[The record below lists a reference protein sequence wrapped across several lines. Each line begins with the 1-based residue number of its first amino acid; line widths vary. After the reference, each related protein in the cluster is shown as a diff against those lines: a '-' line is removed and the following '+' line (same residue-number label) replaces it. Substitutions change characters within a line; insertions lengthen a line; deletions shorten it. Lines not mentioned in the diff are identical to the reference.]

1 VKIQH
6 LTINNNLYQSPV
18 FKEFYEEAQRCNRVI
33 AEARRYLLVEEQLN
47 AQQIDKIFRLV
58 ADGAAAGKNTDSG
71 EVDMGS
77 NKTALGKVTG
87 AVGDALKGLKAKW
100 DSLKDWVSKS
110 GPVSGFDVAFDQLQ
124 GSLLNA
130 MGGEGGKVANAM
142 QSYRQFAV
150 KHPVAQGLIL
160 VGLAALLGTAMG
172 GGTLALAGV
181 TFGIRTLDA
190 LLKGHKFSSS
200 TYKGAKAAAIMTVAS
215 LGIKGIIDNFDP
227 DPGPGPGPGPGPDV
241 VPPGPDV
248 VPPGPDVVPP
258 GPDLT
263 PTDYTIA
270 RGDTLSQLASD
281 NGITV
286 QDIMDANPQITNP
299 NGMTDAGRLL
309 QPGDVIKMP
318 QSMDFSPPPVYA
330 GGTGTLADTIQKMM
344 TGQYSGDANIA
355 LNALKA
361 DPSQL
366 KLLSPEQAAWAKSQ
380 MAKLAESARRAQ
392 WIDRE
397 ATVRSWALNES
408 LGRSRGGVMLT
419 QAGVDEVF
427 RRIDEGVWDSIK
439 KGASAV
445 GGAISNAA
453 SKGWNAAT
461 NKITYD
467 SLGMNWRSINPNRLK
482 GNATGMTADS
492 RDIEVFLR
500 RQGVKDPLIASVYK
514 EMGIPVATVA
524 TQGADAQ
531 DQSAGADDYAKSL
544 ADMSDEEL
552 QSGLNHLQRQDNP
565 TPEVTSSIQKVQQE
579 LARRRGD
586 TQAGTAPDAGGKVG
600 DANDLIRDLEADK
613 AKKTTGGAPAVPA
626 GGATPSWADPKS
638 ADYVGRREVARRQ
651 AAAPAATAGKPD
663 YSKTMPGYGKVNMT
677 MKTPTG
683 AAAPAAPA
691 KAPAAPVTGAPG
703 VRGTVPSA
711 QPAMAGGLDDFPSAE
726 EIAQLEKDSLATSA
740 ERNKEAEKYGNRPE
754 PYVANQ
760 RGYMKEQ
767 RRTYGGKYVR
777 ESAAQRTAR
786 EFEFYLKNLG

>member
-1 VKIQH
+1 MKIQH
-6 LTINNNLYQSPV
+6 LTINNQLYQSPV
-18 FKEFYEEAQRCNRVI
+18 FKEFYMEAQRANRVI
-33 AEARRYLLVEEQLN
+33 AEARRYLLTEEKLN
-47 AQQIDKIFRLV
+47 AQQIDQIFKLV

-87 AVGDALKGLKAKW
+87 AVGDALKGLKSKW
-100 DSLKDWVSKS
+100 DNLKDWVSKS
-110 GPVSGFDVAFDQLQ
+110 GPVQGFDVAFDQLQ

-130 MGGEGGKVANAM
+130 MGGEGGKVASAM
-142 QSYRQFAV
+142 QKYREFAV

-215 LGIKGIIDNFDP
+215 LGIKGIVDIFDP
-227 DPGPGPGPGPGPDV
+227 DIPPGPGPGPGPAPSPDV
-241 VPPGPDV
+241 VPPSPDV
-248 VPPGPDVVPP
+248 VPPSPDVVPP
-258 GPDLT
+258 SPDVTPLPDLT

-270 RGDTLSQLASD
+270 RGDTLSQLAAD

-299 NGMTDAGRLL
+299 NGMTNTGRLL

-380 MAKLAESARRAQ
+380 MAKLAESARRAK
-392 WIDRE
+392 WIDRD

-408 LGRSRGGVMLT
+408 LGRSRGGVVLT

-492 RDIEVFLR
+492 REIEIFLR
-500 RQGVKDPLIASVYK
+500 RQGVTDSLISSVFK
-514 EMGIPVATVA
+514 QMGIPVVTVA
-524 TQGADAQ
+524 TKTDDAE
-531 DQSAGADDYAKSL
+531 AGAEAP
-544 ADMSDEEL
+544 ADTAADKTTSGAEAPAAQSKDGAVSTAGGKPAAQSDA
-552 QSGLNHLQRQDNP
+552 D
-565 TPEVTSSIQKVQQE
+565 
-579 LARRRGD
+579 
-586 TQAGTAPDAGGKVG
+586 GKVG
-600 DANDLIRDLEADK
+600 DANDLIRDLEADQ
-613 AKKTTGGAPAVPA
+613 AKKGTGGAPA

-651 AAAPAATAGKPD
+651 AAAPAATTARPD
-663 YSKTMPGYGKVNMT
+663 YSKTMSGYGKVNMT

-683 AAAPAAPA
+683 AAQPAQPAQPAAPA
-691 KAPAAPVTGAPG
+691 KAAPVTGQLG

-726 EIAQLEKDSLATSA
+726 ELAQLEKDSLAISA

-767 RRTYGGKYVR
+767 RRIYGGKYVR

>member
-1 VKIQH
+1 MKIQH
-6 LTINNNLYQSPV
+6 LTINNELYQSPV
-18 FKEFYEEAQRCNRVI
+18 FKEFYEEAQRANRVI
-33 AEARRYLLVEEQLN
+33 AEARRYLLTEEKLN
-47 AQQIDKIFRLV
+47 AQQIDQIFRLV

-87 AVGDALKGLKAKW
+87 AVGDALKGLKSKW
-100 DSLKDWVSKS
+100 DALKDWVSKS
-110 GPVSGFDVAFDQLQ
+110 GPVQGFDVAFDQLQ

-130 MGGEGGKVANAM
+130 MGGEGSKVATAM
-142 QSYRQFAV
+142 QKYREFAV

-160 VGLAALLGTAMG
+160 VGLAALAGTAMG
-172 GGTLALAGV
+172 GGTMALAGV

-215 LGIKGIIDNFDP
+215 LGIKGIMDNFGP
-227 DPGPGPGPGPGPDV
+227 DPGPGPGPGPGPA
-241 VPPGPDV
+241 PSPDV
-248 VPPGPDVVPP
+248 VPPSPDVVPP
-258 GPDLT
+258 SPDVTPLPDLT

-380 MAKLAESARRAQ
+380 MAKLAESARRAK
-392 WIDRE
+392 WIDRD

-408 LGRSRGGVMLT
+408 LGRSRGGVVLT
-419 QAGVDEVF
+419 QVGVDEVF

-445 GGAISNAA
+445 GGAIGNAA
-453 SKGWNAAT
+453 KKGWASAT
-461 NKITYD
+461 NKITYEK
-467 SLGMNWRSINPNRLK
+467 LGMEWRSIHPNRLQ
-482 GNATGMTADS
+482 GNATGMTSSSEDLE
-492 RDIEVFLR
+492 IFLR
-500 RQGVKDPLIASVYK
+500 RQGVKDSLISSVFK
-514 EMGIPVATVA
+514 QMGIPVSTVP
-524 TQGADAQ
+524 TNQDDAE
-531 DQSAGADDYAKSL
+531 AGADDYAKSL

-586 TQAGTAPDAGGKVG
+586 TQAGTAPDAGDKVG
-600 DANDLIRDLEADK
+600 NANDLIRDLEADK
-613 AKKTTGGAPAVPA
+613 AKKTA
-626 GGATPSWADPKS
+626 GGAATT
-638 ADYVGRREVARRQ
+638 
-651 AAAPAATAGKPD
+651 AAAPGGTSATQAKNPYAFDYAAAAKMAGIKPAAAKPD
-663 YSKTMPGYGKVNMT
+663 YSKTMSGYSKVNMT

-683 AAAPAAPA
+683 AAQPAQPAQPAAPA
-691 KAPAAPVTGAPG
+691 KAAPVTGQPG
-703 VRGTVPSA
+703 VRGTVP
-711 QPAMAGGLDDFPSAE
+711 
-726 EIAQLEKDSLATSA
+726 T
-740 ERNKEAEKYGNRPE
+740 NKTQGE
-754 PYVANQ
+754 PYTDEEMALLAAADEQSRMNQ
-760 RGYMKEQ
+760 KTGTNEQ
-767 RRTYGGKYVR
+767 RRMYGGKYVR